1 MRLGLRWLT
10 IGTGLMTFAWLGVE
24 DTSTLP
30 VAALGVLI
38 ALCGVLLWASAQ
50 PDFPPTPLTLSLT
63 GGLIG
68 ALGALTTTLLMF
80 VKTAWHS
87 HIAPDYP
94 ALMMLAML
102 ERAPSWGAAGV
113 CVGLALALLWPLG
126 DAKRKVEPV
135 IAAQQ
140 RPDHD
145 NGV

>member
-1 MRLGLRWLT
+1 MRLWLRWLS
-10 IGTGLMTFAWLGVE
+10 IGVGAAAFAWLSVE

-30 VAALGVLI
+30 VAALGLSM
-38 ALCGVLLWASAQ
+38 ALCGVLLWLTAQ
-50 PDFPPTPLTLSLT
+50 PDWQPTALTLSLT

-94 ALMMLAML
+94 PLMMLAML
-102 ERAPSWGAAGV
+102 ERAPAWAAAGV
-113 CVGLALALLWPLG
+113 CVGLALALLWPLFHSE
-126 DAKRKVEPV
+126 RQMEPL
-135 IAAQQ
+135 IALRQ

-145 NGV
+145 NRV